1 MDSKEWDAMRLHE
14 VKENAQCIAR
24 EFLQSCFNNM
34 SRSDVYE
41 ELNAILEFEDVDFAN
56 ALKEAVSKNFKI
68 VSKIVGISISEHVR
82 RESTNAI

>member
-56 ALKEAVSKNFKI
+56 ALKEAISKNFKI
-68 VSKIVGISISEHVR
+68 VSKIVDISLSEHARCETSKDV
-82 RESTNAI
+82 